1 MSDGP
6 RLLKFPTT
14 VTRETV
20 KDVLARA
27 SAANLSQVLILS
39 YDEEGTIHYF
49 ESDEMTIANA
59 NWLLDCYKHHLQ
71 TASERL

>member
-6 RLLKFPTT
+6 RLLKFPS

-59 NWLLDCYKHHLQ
+59 NWLLDCYKYHLQ
-71 TASERL
+71 AASTKY